1 MNRKDFKATGDVVGS
16 TFKATITTD
25 SIDRDGEVVVPQ
37 GMNSKNYERNPVL
50 LWNHDTAQPIGKAIS
65 LRRGESAIEAEFE
78 FAARPADFNGDWF
91 PDYIRGLV
99 AAKVLRSVSI
109 GFMPLDGGTRQASK
123 ADIDRYGPG
132 VNRVFNKWQLLEVSI
147 VSVPANQD
155 ALITAVSKGFVTRTA
170 VERFGRAE
178 PMVVPPLAVAS
189 RVVDRHRIIVTVPP
203 VGTNEAKRIA
213 REEIAKARGRI
224 VL

>member
-1 MNRKDFKATGDVVGS
+1 MNRKDFRATGDVVGS

-25 SIDRDGEVVVPQ
+25 SIDRDGEVIVPQ

-65 LRRGESAIEAEFE
+65 LRRGESSIDAEFE
-78 FAARPADFNGDWF
+78 FAARPAEYDGDWF
-91 PDYIRGLV
+91 PDYVRGLV
-99 AAKVLRSVSI
+99 AAGVLRAVSI
-109 GFMPLDGGTRQASK
+109 GFQPLDGGTRQATK
-123 ADIDRYGPG
+123 ADIDRYGSG
-132 VNRVFNKWQLLEVSI
+132 VNRVFNKWALLEVSI

-155 ALITAVSKGFVTRTA
+155 ALITAVSKGFVTRSA
-170 VERFGRAE
+170 AERFGKPE
-178 PMVVPPLAVAS
+178 WLSVQTPPAP
-189 RVVDRHRIIVTVPP
+189 RVVDRHRIIVTVPAI
-203 VGTNEAKRIA
+203 GANEAKQIA